1 MILKVNLNES
11 ICNSLTRRILLEN
24 ETFEENINDYV
35 FLISK
40 KGKIL
45 KTREKK
51 KDTNIRNH
59 KLRAEKLKETEW

>member
-1 MILKVNLNES
+1 M
-11 ICNSLTRRILLEN
+11 LEN

-59 KLRAEKLKETEW
+59 KLRAEKLKETE